1 MERTNAAATDFKEP
15 VMSHLISRGT
25 NSFQMHAQTE
35 PSIGWGGELLL
46 ALPRALLRAIR
57 RAWTTH
63 KEERLLQELSDYQ
76 LRDLGIRREQ
86 ISDIVRNGWER

>member
-1 MERTNAAATDFKEP
+1 
-15 VMSHLISRGT
+15 MSHLISRRT
-25 NSFQMHAQTE
+25 NSFQMQAQSE
-35 PSIGWGGELLL
+35 PSIGRAGELLL

-63 KEERLLQELSDYQ
+63 NEERLLQELSDYQ

>member
-1 MERTNAAATDFKEP
+1 
-15 VMSHLISRGT
+15 MSHMISRRSD
-25 NSFQMHAQTE
+25 SFQMHAQSE
-35 PSIGWGGELLL
+35 PAIGRAGELLL

-76 LRDLGIRREQ
+76 LRDLGISRHQ
-86 ISDIVRNGWER
+86 IPHVVRDGWNR